1 MFFLSCGE
9 GEVARAG
16 GSVLNPRKTPCLWFG
31 SGDMAKRAGDK
42 LKRET

>member
-9 GEVARAG
+9 GEVAGGVG
-16 GSVLNPRKTPCLWFG
+16 GSVLNPRKTPCRFG
-31 SGDMAKRAGDK
+31 SGDMANRAGDK